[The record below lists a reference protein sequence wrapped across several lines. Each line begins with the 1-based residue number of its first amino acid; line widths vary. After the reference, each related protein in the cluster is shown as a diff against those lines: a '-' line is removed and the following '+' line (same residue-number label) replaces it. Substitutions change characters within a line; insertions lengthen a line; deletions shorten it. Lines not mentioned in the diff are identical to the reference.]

1 MAKAWTF
8 EEASV
13 TRTSLS
19 EPLSNVDSAWL
30 RMEDPTNLMTITALM
45 TFDEPLDYAALK
57 EDIEDR
63 LLIHDRFRQRVK
75 YSWLPLVGKPYWVED
90 EHFALQAHLRRSA
103 LPHPGDQGTLQQLV
117 SELMSTPL
125 DYSKPLWQFHLVEG
139 YGTGCAL
146 IARVHHCIGDG
157 IALVRLL
164 FSLVDEAPDTAPGR
178 RDPNGAA
185 RASQR
190 AGGLSLAQGLEALL
204 SPARALELA
213 LTGASAASELGK
225 LVIMSADPHTIFKG
239 PLGVTKR
246 AAWSRPIPLP
256 EVKQLSRTLGVTL
269 NDLLLTAVTG
279 ALRRYMLG
287 HGDSPDG
294 LSIRA
299 VVPVNLR
306 PPDEAFQLG
315 NRFGLVFL
323 ELPVGLADPLA
334 RLAALKRN
342 MDELKASPQA
352 LVAFTV
358 LNALGMASPEVEKL
372 GVKLFAQK
380 ATAVMTNVPGP
391 QKTLYLARKPIKEI
405 MFWVPQSGRLGLGVS
420 ILSYAGQVRLGIATD
435 AGLVSDPGRIVSH
448 FQDEFAVLGAS
459 AATHHRAAP

>member
-1 MAKAWTF
+1 MNRDRN
-8 EEASV
+8 V
-13 TRTSLS
+13 S

-45 TFDEPLDYAALK
+45 TFDEPLDFAALK

-63 LLIHDRFRQRVK
+63 LLLHDRFRQRVQ

-90 EHFALQAHLRRSA
+90 EHFALQAHLRRTA
-103 LPHPGDQGTLQQLV
+103 LPHPGDQGTLQQMV

-139 YGTGCAL
+139 YGGGCAL

-164 FSLVDEAPDTAPGR
+164 FSLVDEAPDAVPGR
-178 RDPNGAA
+178 RDPSGAA
-185 RASQR
+185 TASQR

-204 SPARALELA
+204 NPARALELA
-213 LTGASAASELGK
+213 MTGASAASELGK
-225 LVIMSADPHTIFKG
+225 LVTMSADPHTLFKG

-256 EVKQLSRTLGVTL
+256 EVKQLSRSLGVTI

-279 ALRRYMLG
+279 ALRRYLIEN
-287 HGDSPDG
+287 GDSPDG

-306 PPDEAFQLG
+306 PADEAFELG

-323 ELPVGLADPLA
+323 ALPVGLANPAL

-342 MDELKASPQA
+342 MDELKGSPQA

-358 LNALGMASPEVEKL
+358 LNALGMASPEIEKV

-391 QKTLYLARKPIKEI
+391 QKTLYLARKPIKEF

-435 AGLVSDPGRIVSH
+435 AGLVSDPGRIVGY
-448 FQDEFAVLGAS
+448 FQDEFAVLAAS
-459 AATHHRAAP
+459 GGEVAGG